1 MSDDIGDAF
10 RQLRREIARRITPLP
25 MHEITRRA
33 HRRRLA
39 QWASGAT
46 AAVVVA
52 AIGVA
57 VWLGSSASNKSD
69 VAPVGPAP
77 SERTSVRPSTPA
89 TASEAAVAKSASAA
103 SASMAAAASAAASEA
118 ASSAPAQPNV
128 TSVALPQDYWFN
140 ALATDA
146 AHLLLTGTPASTG
159 QDTACVAAPVDTTA
173 LNVGAVVTGDCS
185 DPALIGRTVTAVNS
199 YIPLTNNATISIAHV
214 DAGKVTTG
222 PVVMTYDHSSTSN
235 PVTAYGGGWLW
246 IYDVATTNGPEAIQV
261 SATSGRVVEVVRM
274 PQLYRPIAAAN
285 SDGLWLGNSIQGS
298 PADAVIFH
306 VAPGSHAVAKVMPGS
321 HEIVDWLVA
330 GDGHLWA
337 GTRHSGDL
345 DETLWKLDGST
356 AKVAVHV
363 AEPGL
368 LTRTVVGDEA
378 DGLWTAV
385 PYPAFG
391 ATPSLTDNHQLN
403 VVRLDPDTG
412 KQTVEAILPA
422 LPQLTAEQ
430 GLVDG
435 SMAIFGGNFFVL
447 EPPFR
452 QGGWQGY
459 SELAR
464 ITPLPTTAG

>member
-285 SDGLWLGNSIQGS
+285 SDGLWLGDSSCCG
-298 PADAVIFH
+298 PAAAVIFH
-306 VAPGSHAVAKVMPGS
+306 VAPGSHTAATVMPDSRNGA
-321 HEIVDWLVA
+321 EFVDWLVA
-330 GDGHLWA
+330 DEGHLWA
-337 GTRHSGDL
+337 GTRSGDT
-345 DETLWKLDGST
+345 DEVLRRFDGH
-356 AKVAVHV
+356 AGRLQIGGQ
-363 AEPGL
+363 GL
-368 LTRTVVGDEA
+368 LVE
-378 DGLWTAV
+378 
-385 PYPAFG
+385 
-391 ATPSLTDNHQLN
+391 
-403 VVRLDPDTG
+403 RLDTQAEVMKVVALPVRRRPARASQG
-412 KQTVEAILPA
+412 TVEGH
-422 LPQLTAEQ
+422 Q
-430 GLVDG
+430 VDHR
-435 SMAIFGGNFFVL
+435 S
-447 EPPFR
+447 PCR
-452 QGGWQGY
+452 QVDH
-459 SELAR
+459 S
-464 ITPLPTTAG
+464 